1 VADGLW
7 RLLAERQIRFCKSVE
22 EQLSVD
28 ADRFA
33 LRFLKLLAV
42 AKLQQESGN

>member
-1 VADGLW
+1 LW